1 MPEQHQRSS
10 SAASSVHLQE
20 EPHAQMMA
28 PHHDGQHQRFD
39 LYPPPQPAASKSQQR
54 WLAVDYV
61 NVNQTLNK
69 IQPESLKQLQSDTL
83 KQFHSET
90 LKTFQA
96 ESLKQFQPG
105 DPMKQYQEEVL
116 KQYQDDPSKG
126 KVRKMVTDC
135 SRARS
140 EKLLLTLFKG
150 KVRKNGLLTDCSR
163 TW

>member
-28 PHHDGQHQRFD
+28 PHHDGQHQRLD
-39 LYPPPQPAASKSQQR
+39 LDPPPQPAASKSQQR

-96 ESLKQFQPG
+96 EGLKQFQPG

-126 KVRKMVTDC
+126 KVRKMVTD
-135 SRARS
+135 R
-140 EKLLLTLFKG
+140 LFKG
-150 KVRKNGLLTDCSR
+150 KVGKIITDLVQGQGHKNYY
-163 TW
+163 

>member
-69 IQPESLKQLQSDTL
+69 IQPESLKQLQNDTL

-126 KVRKMVTDC
+126 KVRKMITDIVQGQGQ
-135 SRARS
+135 
-140 EKLLLTLFKG
+140 KKP
-150 KVRKNGLLTDCSR
+150 DY
-163 TW
+163 